1 MVWLACVRLVPNYC
15 SENWRGLRKGIVGRQ
30 DGSPR
35 SLCAKLF
42 LRSRSESG
50 YHAGDRTPIVWHFVE
65 ESLQLPLYIT
75 HGKVKNVA
83 VVWLV
88 GRIVLGKETGD
99 LREKVKDLFE
109 EGYTKIIL
117 NMDGVTLIDSAGLGA
132 LVGLYYGARSRGVSL
147 RLCHLGSKFR
157 DLLHMTKL
165 YTVFDVSE
173 TQADALRIFSD

>member
-1 MVWLACVRLVPNYC
+1 L
-15 SENWRGLRKGIVGRQ
+15 E
-30 DGSPR
+30 
-35 SLCAKLF
+35 
-42 LRSRSESG
+42 
-50 YHAGDRTPIVWHFVE
+50 
-65 ESLQLPLYIT
+65 LPLYIT

-99 LREKVKDLFE
+99 LREKVKGLFG

-117 NMDGVTLIDSAGLGA
+117 NMEGITLIDSSGLGA
-132 LVGLYYGARSRGVSL
+132 LVGLYYDARSRGVSL
-147 RLCHLGSKFR
+147 RLCHLGSRFR
-157 DLLHMTKL
+157 DLLHITKL